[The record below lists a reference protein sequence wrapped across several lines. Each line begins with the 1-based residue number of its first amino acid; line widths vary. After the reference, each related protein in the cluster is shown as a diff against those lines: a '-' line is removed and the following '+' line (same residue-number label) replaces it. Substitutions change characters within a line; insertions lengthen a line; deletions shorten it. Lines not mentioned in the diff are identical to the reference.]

1 MIAHSYENFNVRI
14 HSDPYRIY
22 QVHNLSGLLW
32 QPRFPKGSR
41 PFPWANLPRAI
52 LTRAK
57 FVRPLAAHQGAD
69 RSPLPSVFREEEIH
83 YSLGR
88 EGFPVRLASHH
99 SIRPPSREAARVS
112 LTLSSTRSLSLA
124 QFASREAS
132 AAATPASRGRRIPGG
147 RRLAAHLSLRPATH
161 LPALGGDVPPE
172 IHGSTSIS
180 RNHIGGCL
188 THTAASSLL
197 HRRRYRHPSLQV
209 GPPPP
214 ASPFPTAVSR
224 YARV

>member
-1 MIAHSYENFNVRI
+1 VPS
-14 HSDPYRIY
+14 SPGP
-22 QVHNLSGLLW
+22 NLCAFGSPPRRGS
-32 QPRFPKGSR
+32 QPTSQRFPRGRNPLLVR
-41 PFPWANLPRAI
+41 PGGFPRA
-52 LTRAK
+52 TCE
-57 FVRPLAAHQGAD
+57 PPQHPAAQS
-69 RSPLPSVFREEEIH
+69 R
-83 YSLGR
+83 GR
-88 EGFPVRLASHH
+88 EG
-99 SIRPPSREAARVS
+99 S

-214 ASPFPTAVSR
+214 TSPSPTVVSR